1 MALLISERCI
11 NCDMCEPECPNQ
23 AIALGTKIY
32 EIDPARCTECVGHY
46 EAPTCQNVC
55 PITHTIIQ
63 DPAWQETPE
72 QLWEK
77 FVQLYPTPF
86 TAAD

>member
-1 MALLISERCI
+1 MALLITKSCI

-23 AIALGTKIY
+23 AIALGTEIY
-32 EIDPARCTECVGHY
+32 EIDPTRCTECIGHY
-46 EAPTCQNVC
+46 EAPTCQRVC

-63 DPAWQETPE
+63 DAAWQETRE

-77 FVQLYPTPF
+77 FVMLYP
-86 TAAD
+86 